1 MYRLTTNTIP
11 QNAFR
16 FTWEG
21 KKWDTFPLTECVW
34 ITFVRLPS
42 SSHESM
48 WQISLRLSPAQHYL
62 RLYIYAFAFQA
73 HVQRATDANEDA
85 ANPVPSS
92 TMFPRGP
99 MGSPDAKFILEAIDA
114 AADLLRICTD
124 RLHPQGVLQFLPWR
138 YFLYFAYAGVFLLKA
153 VFIKAVA
160 PLVCHGIPTMGFN
173 TR

>member
-1 MYRLTTNTIP
+1 MIL
-11 QNAFR
+11 
-16 FTWEG
+16 
-21 KKWDTFPLTECVW
+21 
-34 ITFVRLPS
+34 
-42 SSHESM
+42 
-48 WQISLRLSPAQHYL
+48 SLQHYL

-73 HVQRATDANEDA
+73 HVQRSGDA
-85 ANPVPSS
+85 AEETAVAAPSAA
-92 TMFPRGP
+92 MFPKGP

-160 PLVCHGIPTMGFN
+160 PTVRPSASP
-173 TR
+173 

>member
-1 MYRLTTNTIP
+1 MIDFYFVAERFPIYLGRQEVGYLPSYGMRVDHFRKCTTNF
-11 QNAFR
+11 A
-16 FTWEG
+16 
-21 KKWDTFPLTECVW
+21 
-34 ITFVRLPS
+34 VRSCRPTLILP
-42 SSHESM
+42 
-48 WQISLRLSPAQHYL
+48 QHYL

-73 HVQRATDANEDA
+73 HVQRATDASEETDIA
-85 ANPVPSS
+85 VPSS

-160 PLVCHGIPTMGFN
+160 PLVC
-173 TR
+173 

>member
-1 MYRLTTNTIP
+1 MGYLPTDRMCLDHLRKTEYQIA
-11 QNAFR
+11 QR
-16 FTWEG
+16 RSI
-21 KKWDTFPLTECVW
+21 DFPP
-34 ITFVRLPS
+34 I
-42 SSHESM
+42 
-48 WQISLRLSPAQHYL
+48 QHYL

-73 HVQRATDANEDA
+73 HVQRATDASEETDIA
-85 ANPVPSS
+85 VPSS

-160 PLVCHGIPTMGFN
+160 PLVSRFHFIVRSPCSN
-173 TR
+173 